1 MTAADFG
8 CFLSLRTSCD
18 SAGKLSTLYDHAD
31 PDRRPN
37 DPSVEAYLAN
47 CKTVYYLCNT
57 LTQIL
62 EN

>member
-8 CFLSLRTSCD
+8 SFLSLRTSCD
-18 SAGKLSTLYDHAD
+18 SEGKLSAVYDHED
-31 PDRRPN
+31 PDLRPS

-47 CKTVYYLCNT
+47 CKIAYYVCNT